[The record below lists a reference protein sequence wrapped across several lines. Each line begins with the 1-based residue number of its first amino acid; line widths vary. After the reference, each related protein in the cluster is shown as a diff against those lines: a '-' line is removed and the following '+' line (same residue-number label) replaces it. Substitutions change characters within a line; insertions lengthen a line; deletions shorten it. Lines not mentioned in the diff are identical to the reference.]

1 MFAPSKEAINTV
13 RDWLMNSG
21 IAGNRI
27 VHSDT
32 KGWYA
37 FDATTSELEALLN
50 TKYYTY
56 EHSSTDEIAAACDE

>member
-1 MFAPSKEAINTV
+1 MFAPSQETINTV
-13 RDWLMNSG
+13 RTWLVNSG
-21 IAGNRI
+21 IAPSRI

-50 TKYYTY
+50 TQYYTY
-56 EHSSTDEIAAACDE
+56 EHSTTDEIAAACDE